1 MYSLYKI
8 FKYIPI
14 ILLIINFILFFSQFK
29 KENKAYR
36 IYTIYL
42 GLIVSIELSSRILI
56 ANGYQN
62 LMLSHLY
69 FTGQFIMLSL
79 FYLQLLKE
87 NYQKKII
94 RYNLILIP
102 LLLLVNFLIF
112 PSQLHEFSMVEI
124 LLTSVSIISY
134 STFHFYNMLSNKK
147 EFYLINC
154 GILIYLFGST
164 VTFLPR
170 NLHVT
175 YGKSLS
181 IVLTILNI
189 LLYIVYLVFIFL
201 EWRQIKTRSK
211 G

>member
-1 MYSLYKI
+1 MYKI

-14 ILLIINFILFFSQFK
+14 ILLIINFILFLSQFK
-29 KENKAYR
+29 KENRTYK
-36 IYTIYL
+36 IYTVYL
-42 GLIVSIELSSRILI
+42 GLIVLIEVSSRVLI

-69 FTGQFIMLSL
+69 FTGQFVMLSL

-87 NYQKKII
+87 NYQKQII
-94 RYNLILIP
+94 KFNLIIIP
-102 LLLLVNFLIF
+102 LLLLVNFSIF

-124 LLTSVSIISY
+124 LLTSVTIISY

-147 EFYLINC
+147 DFYLINC

-170 NLHVT
+170 NLHVI
-175 YGKSLS
+175 YGKSFT
-181 IVLTILNI
+181 IILTILNI

>member
-102 LLLLVNFLIF
+102 LLLLVNFSIF

>member
-8 FKYIPI
+8 LKYIPI
-14 ILLIINFILFFSQFK
+14 ILVTINFILFLSQCK
-29 KENKAYR
+29 KEKRTYK
-36 IYTIYL
+36 IYTVYL
-42 GLIVSIELSSRILI
+42 GMIVLIEVSSRVLI

-87 NYQKKII
+87 NYQKNIVKF
-94 RYNLILIP
+94 NLVFIP
-102 LLLLVNFLIF
+102 LLLVVNFSIF

-124 LLTSVSIISY
+124 LLTSITIISY
-134 STFHFYNMLSNKK
+134 SAFHFYNMLSNKK

-189 LLYIVYLVFIFL
+189 LLYIVYLIFIFL
-201 EWRQIKTRSK
+201 EWRQIKTRNK

>member
-14 ILLIINFILFFSQFK
+14 ILLLINFILFFSQFK

-42 GLIVSIELSSRILI
+42 GLIVSIELSSRVLI

-94 RYNLILIP
+94 KINLILIP
-102 LLLLVNFLIF
+102 LLLLVNFSLF

-189 LLYIVYLVFIFL
+189 LLYIVYLIFIFL
-201 EWRQIKTRSK
+201 EWRQIKTRNK

>member
-8 FKYIPI
+8 LKYIPI
-14 ILLIINFILFFSQFK
+14 ILVTINFILFLSQCK
-29 KENKAYR
+29 KENKTYK
-36 IYTIYL
+36 IYTVYL
-42 GLIVSIELSSRILI
+42 GLIVFIELSSRVLI

-69 FTGQFIMLSL
+69 FTGQFVMLSL

-87 NYQKKII
+87 NYQKKIVKF
-94 RYNLILIP
+94 NLVVIP
-102 LLLLVNFLIF
+102 LLLIVNFSVF

-124 LLTSVSIISY
+124 LLTSITVISY
-134 STFHFYNMLSNKK
+134 STFHFYNMLSHKK

-189 LLYIVYLVFIFL
+189 LLYIVYLIFIFL
-201 EWRQIKTRSK
+201 EWRQIKTRNK

>member
-42 GLIVSIELSSRILI
+42 GLIVSIELSSRVLI

-102 LLLLVNFLIF
+102 LLLLVNFSIF
-112 PSQLHEFSMVEI
+112 PSQLHEFSMAEI

>member
-14 ILLIINFILFFSQFK
+14 ILLLINFILFFSQFK

-36 IYTIYL
+36 IYMIYL
-42 GLIVSIELSSRILI
+42 GLIVSIELSSRVLI

-69 FTGQFIMLSL
+69 FTGQFIMLSF

-94 RYNLILIP
+94 KINLILIP
-102 LLLLVNFLIF
+102 LLLLVNFSLF

-189 LLYIVYLVFIFL
+189 LLYIVYLIFIFL
-201 EWRQIKTRSK
+201 EWRQIKTRNK